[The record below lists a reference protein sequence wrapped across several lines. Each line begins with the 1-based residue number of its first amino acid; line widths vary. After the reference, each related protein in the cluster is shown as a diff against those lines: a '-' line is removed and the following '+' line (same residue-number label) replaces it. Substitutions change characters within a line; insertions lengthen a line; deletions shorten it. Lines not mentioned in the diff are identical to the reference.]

1 MLIRLALRNALRN
14 LRRTLLTAGTVVAGV
29 SLMVVALTWL
39 IGVTTTLTRDYV
51 ATAGHIRIVDPD
63 FAEREELQ
71 PLYENIEF
79 VEPLLER
86 VRAVPGVTSAHPR
99 ISAGAVI
106 TASEAIGED
115 FTMVVASDEAWFRDK
130 LDQEAKL
137 SAGTFLSGTGQIVLG
152 RKLAIDLEAELG
164 DDVLV
169 LGQTTYGSMSP
180 VTLEL
185 VGTIGGDAMV
195 DRQAFITLED
205 SRWLL
210 DLPDG
215 AMEIAVYGGEDHRA
229 GALRPL
235 VEALREVPEL
245 EPYAVQG
252 WFEREPWNLYE
263 AVTKGMNGFLTSMVV
278 FLTALAI
285 FNTMTMS
292 VMERAGEIGVMRAMG
307 LSRAGAVLMFVVEA
321 TVIGLIGGIVGAA
334 VGGAGGLWLETH
346 GLTFDESLLDKMGSG
361 MPFQSTFYGDL
372 TPEILVQAVL
382 LGLLIAVVGA
392 FFPAL
397 RAAAV
402 KPVVAMRARR

>member
-14 LRRTLLTAGTVVAGV
+14 LRRTLLTAGTVLAGV
-29 SLMVVALTWL
+29 ALMVVSLTWL
-39 IGVTTTLTRDYV
+39 IGVTDTMTRDYANV
-51 ATAGHIRIVDPD
+51 AGHVRVVDPD

-71 PLYENIEF
+71 PLYENLED
-79 VEPLLER
+79 VEPLLEA
-86 VRAVPGVTSAHPR
+86 VRSVDGVTSAHAR

-106 TASEAIGED
+106 TASEEIGED
-115 FTMVVASDEAWFRDK
+115 FTMVVASDEAWFREK
-130 LDQEAKL
+130 LDYPNKM
-137 SAGTFLSGTGQIVLG
+137 SAGEFLSGSGQIVLG
-152 RKLAIDLEAELG
+152 RKVAIDLEADIG

-180 VTLEL
+180 ITLQL
-185 VGTIGGDAMV
+185 VGTIGGDAML
-195 DRQAFITLED
+195 DRQAYITMED
-205 SRWLL
+205 ARWML

-215 AMEIAVYGGEDHRA
+215 AMEIAVYGGDDHR
-229 GALRPL
+229 GSALLPL
-235 VEALREVPEL
+235 AESLRAVPEL
-245 EPYAVQG
+245 GDYTVQG
-252 WFEREPWNLYE
+252 WFEREPWNMYE
-263 AVTKGMNGFLTSMVV
+263 AITKGMNGFLASMVV

-307 LSRAGAVLMFVVEA
+307 LSRGGAVLMFVVEA
-321 TVIGLIGGIVGAA
+321 SVIGILGGLAGAA

-346 GLTFDESLLDKMGSG
+346 GLTFDEALLDKMGSG

-372 TPEILVQAVL
+372 TPEILVQAVI
-382 LGLLIAVVGA
+382 LGLIIAVVGA